1 MPERPAGR
9 SVTKEIEPSMSRMH
23 HTGAQPS
30 QRMLRVGELVR
41 HVMADVLSRGL
52 VSDPVLESRVIT
64 VPEVR
69 MSPDL
74 KLATVYVMPLGG
86 QDVKPVVDALE
97 RHRKE
102 LRTEL
107 AHKVNLRYAP
117 DVRFKVDESFARSA
131 HIDALL
137 SSPEVT
143 RDLSDRPEADDEP
156 DGRS

>member
-1 MPERPAGR
+1 
-9 SVTKEIEPSMSRMH
+9 MSRLH
-23 HTGAQPS
+23 HSGAQPS

-41 HVMADVLSRGL
+41 HVMADVLSRGV
-52 VSDPVLESRVIT
+52 VSDPVLENNVIT

-86 QDVKPVVDALE
+86 RDVKPVVDALE

-137 SSPEVT
+137 ASPEVK
-143 RDLSDRPEADDEP
+143 RDLEAEDDAGDEQ
-156 DGRS
+156 GGAS